1 MDLVTIAE
9 FMNASKRILTEDEL
23 EGKKRVHFYV
33 ATEDPRAVAAFV
45 AGAEDHWV
53 VHSSG
58 PKITIENEENAR
70 DVRMMDTAYNSK
82 GKAGL
87 QSLGALLIAMEANRY
102 ILTTG
107 SNWSRLI
114 NELRK
119 SVVDS
124 RCGNCTKMVDLR
136 EGEL

>member
-1 MDLVTIAE
+1 MLPQKTRE
-9 FMNASKRILTEDEL
+9 QLQRI
-23 EGKKRVHFYV
+23 RCRRR
-33 ATEDPRAVAAFV
+33 RAK
-45 AGAEDHWV
+45 DHWV
-53 VHSSG
+53 VHSSC

-87 QSLGALLIAMEANRY
+87 QSLGALLIAMEVNRY

-114 NELRK
+114 NELRN